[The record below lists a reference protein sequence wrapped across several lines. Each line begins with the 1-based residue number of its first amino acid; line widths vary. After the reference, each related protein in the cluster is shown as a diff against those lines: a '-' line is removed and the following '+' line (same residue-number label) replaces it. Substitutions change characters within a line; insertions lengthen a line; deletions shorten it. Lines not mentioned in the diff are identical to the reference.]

1 MDNDRNNRARVRNKE
16 KGVNAVELR
25 ESLRALAAT
34 ILHIVQYETTE
45 AEVIAALKENRRLA
59 AELEKVLYKDY
70 LCRQIDQRIKQD
82 LIDEA
87 NKAIHDCCSPCS
99 DPKCPWLH
107 HAPEE
112 FKPVTL
118 SAEDH
123 EMLKDQIRNAS
134 QIKKTLGLTGVSPLQ
149 QAMADI
155 VKTHLLPPDTRSTPE
170 KRPDWINAPFI
181 TRGKAE

>member
-1 MDNDRNNRARVRNKE
+1 MDHHSHTRVRVRNKE
-16 KGVNAVELR
+16 KELNAVELR

-45 AEVIAALKENRRLA
+45 AEVIAALKENRRLTD
-59 AELEKVLYKDY
+59 ELEKVLYKDY

-87 NKAIHDCCSPCS
+87 NKEIHDCCSPCS

-112 FKPVTL
+112 FKPVT
-118 SAEDH
+118 
-123 EMLKDQIRNAS
+123 
-134 QIKKTLGLTGVSPLQ
+134 
-149 QAMADI
+149 
-155 VKTHLLPPDTRSTPE
+155 RSTPE